1 MYFDLKA
8 TESSSMK
15 QSLVISDKK
24 WKSFGVISDSI
35 CPAAAVVGHPGVAH
49 ATKGH
54 QLPTWAGADRR
65 VTRRASLDFLSA
77 LWRRAAPKVAGLSSP
92 GCGTE
97 LRGRNVFPNPWLSWM
112 RYDAQDI
119 MVPEGLRKLLMNCA
133 PKFKEG
139 FLRIGLKK
147 TNLLS
152 LIWHLCAK
160 LLAPNDL
167 WALDDL

>member
-54 QLPTWAGADRR
+54 QLPT
-65 VTRRASLDFLSA
+65 
-77 LWRRAAPKVAGLSSP
+77 
-92 GCGTE
+92 
-97 LRGRNVFPNPWLSWM
+97 
-112 RYDAQDI
+112 
-119 MVPEGLRKLLMNCA
+119 
-133 PKFKEG
+133 
-139 FLRIGLKK
+139 
-147 TNLLS
+147 
-152 LIWHLCAK
+152 
-160 LLAPNDL
+160 
-167 WALDDL
+167 